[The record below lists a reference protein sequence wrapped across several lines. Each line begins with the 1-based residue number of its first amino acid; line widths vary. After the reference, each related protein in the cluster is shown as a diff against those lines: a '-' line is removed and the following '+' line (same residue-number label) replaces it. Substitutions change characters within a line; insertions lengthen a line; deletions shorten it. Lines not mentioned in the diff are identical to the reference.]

1 MSSIAICFDISVIGA
16 IAYAVAVWRSG
27 SLPKVAGTLVA
38 AGFVLS
44 ITISPFIGWAGA
56 LFLVIGGVWLAIRVS
71 RAQDGGERASV
82 R

>member
-1 MSSIAICFDISVIGA
+1 M
-16 IAYAVAVWRSG
+16 
-27 SLPKVAGTLVA
+27 PKVAGILVA

-56 LFLVIGGVWLAIRVS
+56 LFLVIGGVWFAISVS
-71 RAQDGGERASV
+71 RAPETGERTSV